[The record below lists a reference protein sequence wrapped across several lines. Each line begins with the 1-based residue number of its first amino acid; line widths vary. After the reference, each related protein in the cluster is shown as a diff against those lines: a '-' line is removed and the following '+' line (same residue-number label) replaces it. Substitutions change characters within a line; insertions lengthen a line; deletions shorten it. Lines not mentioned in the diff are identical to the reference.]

1 MCSAWTTRAFLLA
14 GALAG
19 LVRPALAQ
27 TPPSRPQFEWPKL
40 FRLASPAIRLTLLSK
55 PDLRI
60 GSADGPDHTLFNGIA
75 GAARL
80 SQGDIALGDAGNR
93 RVLFFDARGGF
104 RRSVGRVGDGP
115 GEFRQPRWFGRCSD
129 GSLAFH
135 DGAHARLTYFSPDG
149 AIRGFESLP
158 VGANF
163 DQILWC
169 SGAKLLFIFLNRPRG
184 PVQPGEY
191 LQIPTVL
198 VRAEGPAIDTIL
210 KSGIREFYIGKT
222 VSALSAVPLG
232 QATEAIA
239 GRGIMYV
246 CSNWEGSCDVIDTTG
261 RRLRVFELHLPRR
274 RVGPAEWTKA
284 IADHFQAEPARGV
297 RISGAKLM
305 KEIRPKEEFPA
316 FDQIRSDVEG
326 NLWVRTFDNYLTT
339 VATWVAFTPLGTPFA
354 MIAVPRAFQIL
365 EIGRDYIVG
374 FERDQ
379 EDVEFLEVRLF
390 PQLRRPL
397 SF

>member
-1 MCSAWTTRAFLLA
+1 MTQAP
-14 GALAG
+14 
-19 LVRPALAQ
+19 PAR
-27 TPPSRPQFEWPKL
+27 TQFEWPKL
-40 FRLASPAIRLTLLSK
+40 PGLASPEIRLTLLSK
-55 PDLRI
+55 PDLRL

-75 GAARL
+75 GAVRL

-93 RVLFFDARGGF
+93 RVLFFDARG
-104 RRSVGRVGDGP
+104 RYLRSMGRVGDGP
-115 GEFRQPRWFGRCSD
+115 GEFRQPRWFGRCHN

-135 DGAHARLTYFSPDG
+135 DGAHARVTYLSPDG
-149 AIRGFESLP
+149 EIRGFETLP

-169 SGAKLLFIFLNRPRG
+169 SGTKLLFIFLNRPRG

-191 LQIPTVL
+191 LQVPTAL

-210 KSGIREFYIGKT
+210 KSGTREFYVGKS

-239 GRGIMYV
+239 GRGIIYV
-246 CSNWEGSCDVIDTTG
+246 CSNGEGSCDVIDTTG
-261 RRLRVFELHLPRR
+261 RRLRVFQLHLPRR
-274 RVGPAEWTKA
+274 RVGPAEWTRA
-284 IADHFQAEPARGV
+284 IADHFQGEPARGV
-297 RISGAKLM
+297 RTTGAELM

-326 NLWVRTFDNYLTT
+326 NLWVRTFDNYLSK
-339 VATWVAFTPLGTPFA
+339 VATWVAFTPLGKPFA
-354 MIAVPRAFQIL
+354 LIAVPRAFQIL

-374 FERDQ
+374 FERDP
-379 EDVEFLEVRLF
+379 EGVEFLEVRSF
-390 PQLRRPL
+390 PQLRRP
-397 SF
+397 